1 MLAAVL
7 GVVLV
12 ELHLEEQV
20 AVVLE
25 PRVVLLSQLQELT
38 TWVAVVAVVR
48 VLTPHIYPA
57 KTAAK
62 ALLLLNG
69 DSNNGIFCRV
79 R

>member
-1 MLAAVL
+1 MRVAEEE
-7 GVVLV
+7 VVIL
-12 ELHLEEQV
+12 ELHLAELV

-25 PRVVLLSQLQELT
+25 PQVVLLLQLRERT
-38 TWVAVVAVVR
+38 TWVAGVAGEGVA
-48 VLTPHIYPA
+48 TPPIYPA